1 MKPTAA
7 PKKLERT
14 WASASNATAI
24 TAIDAVANALA
35 IDQRSVRLCGD
46 GRPRSCAVCSC
57 ASSALNDGLSS
68 LNLVPPPR
76 QLPLSLAPG

>member
-35 IDQRSVRLCGD
+35 TDQRSVRLCGD
-46 GRPRSCAVCSC
+46 GRPRLCAVCSC
-57 ASSALNDGLSS
+57 ALNDGLSS

-76 QLPLSLAPG
+76 QLPLS